1 MLMAIFF
8 LILLIWLAGV
18 VTGYTLGGFLH
29 LLLLQALI
37 VLYLRFLE
45 AHTRSENDP
54 GSEV

>member
-18 VTGYTLGGFLH
+18 VTGHTLGGLLH

-37 VLYLRFLE
+37 VLYLKFLE
-45 AHTRSENDP
+45 AHTRS
-54 GSEV
+54 

>member
-18 VTGYTLGGFLH
+18 LTGHTLGGLLH

-37 VLYLRFLE
+37 ILYLRFLE
-45 AHTRSENDP
+45 GHTRS
-54 GSEV
+54 

>member
-18 VTGYTLGGFLH
+18 VTGYTLGGLLH

-37 VLYLRFLE
+37 VLYIEFLE
-45 AHTRSENDP
+45 GHTRS
-54 GSEV
+54 

>member
-18 VTGYTLGGFLH
+18 LTGYTLGGLLH

-37 VLYLRFLE
+37 VLYLRYLE
-45 AHTRSENDP
+45 AHTRS
-54 GSEV
+54 